1 MARFCLRCCL
11 LSVALLCISCATSQ
25 YDLGM
30 KFSEQGNYSE
40 ALNAFRMAYRENPK
54 DLYSIRELGV
64 VCYRMAKYDRSEKI
78 LNLVA
83 SKLPE
88 DGRTLFYLGA
98 TFEKS
103 GHLKDAINA
112 YTRYVDSSG
121 WSDAK
126 EQVKAKLDVM
136 IREQIEQESQK
147 LLAMEASLDLS
158 DIPDNTI
165 AVLNFKNIGNK
176 SKLDPLEKGITDM
189 LITDLSKVESLQVVE
204 RIRMQKMMEEMNLA
218 QTGLMDASTAPR
230 VGKLLG
236 VTTLVNGSFVDM
248 PDHKVRLDAGLV
260 DTKTQ
265 TTITSDNITSDL
277 VEIFKAEKKLVFDV
291 IDQLAIELT
300 GAERDAIQQLP
311 TENIFAFMSYCQGLD
326 FEDKGL
332 FDQANSMFSK
342 AVQIDPGFMQ
352 AQQQLDV
359 TREVVSGGTELSS
372 LEKKVDQSGNK
383 NQLAQTQVS
392 RKIKPGSTQS
402 LTTQNLTETMENTTV
417 DQMLHTAQVLD
428 RGFLPGID
436 SRNTESEQSQ
446 TTFGSSADI
455 LVEIPIPTSLR

>member
-1 MARFCLRCCL
+1 
-11 LSVALLCISCATSQ
+11 
-25 YDLGM
+25 
-30 KFSEQGNYSE
+30 
-40 ALNAFRMAYRENPK
+40 
-54 DLYSIRELGV
+54 
-64 VCYRMAKYDRSEKI
+64 
-78 LNLVA
+78 
-83 SKLPE
+83 
-88 DGRTLFYLGA
+88 
-98 TFEKS
+98 
-103 GHLKDAINA
+103 
-112 YTRYVDSSG
+112 
-121 WSDAK
+121 
-126 EQVKAKLDVM
+126 
-136 IREQIEQESQK
+136 
-147 LLAMEASLDLS
+147 
-158 DIPDNTI
+158 
-165 AVLNFKNIGNK
+165 
-176 SKLDPLEKGITDM
+176 
-189 LITDLSKVESLQVVE
+189 
-204 RIRMQKMMEEMNLA
+204 
-218 QTGLMDASTAPR
+218 
-230 VGKLLG
+230 
-236 VTTLVNGSFVDM
+236 
-248 PDHKVRLDAGLV
+248 
-260 DTKTQ
+260 
-265 TTITSDNITSDL
+265 
-277 VEIFKAEKKLVFDV
+277 
-291 IDQLAIELT
+291 
-300 GAERDAIQQLP
+300 
-311 TENIFAFMSYCQGLD
+311 MSYCQGLD